1 MISKICALVAVILL
15 ATSLAGCSKKPPTC
29 SDDDT
34 LSLVRKII
42 IEQIGGSEGLSEET
56 QDNIK
61 IEFPRASAY
70 DEKIK
75 KYSCEAQLV
84 AGTMYKLPITYE
96 SQLDDNNQHIVSVSG
111 ISIIDLFAIKAGLR
125 EGIEKNRGS
134 KDETTSLP
142 QQQETSTAFVVPS
155 ITGVWRGT
163 LEGDGEMEIKATP
176 IGFDVTLSV
185 STSGCAGSIDGTGS
199 LSGKTLTLTKKDD
212 DQICTITVKFVDDT
226 ATVDENN
233 CSYYHGAAC
242 GFSGTLKKTK

>member
-1 MISKICALVAVILL
+1 
-15 ATSLAGCSKKPPTC
+15 
-29 SDDDT
+29 
-34 LSLVRKII
+34 
-42 IEQIGGSEGLSEET
+42 
-56 QDNIK
+56 
-61 IEFPRASAY
+61 
-70 DEKIK
+70 
-75 KYSCEAQLV
+75 
-84 AGTMYKLPITYE
+84 MYKLPITYE

-212 DQICTITVKFVDDT
+212 DQICTISVKFVDDP

-233 CSYYHGAAC
+233 CSYYHLGQHV
-242 GFSGTLKKTK
+242 GFQAPLRQSELHAHPSFERDARHASMIATMKNLVYGNETR